1 MLLVLASTVHSGR
14 RRKLPSDT
22 KKGTFMHS
30 REDLQPVSR
39 FSAKEIKDNW
49 LALIDFVLE
58 PQSDKFSVEECLL
71 SLGVQ
76 ESETELADAVRE
88 YFESEKTKRPTA
100 APAPAITTEEIDK
113 LYEASQHLPR
123 VPDPTDLKTHPFIY
137 IDAAKLDND
146 KFDVLWARGEPWWRT
161 GRGAVQADWSP
172 DGFIRRFGREP
183 CCEFFAS

>member
-1 MLLVLASTVHSGR
+1 
-14 RRKLPSDT
+14 
-22 KKGTFMHS
+22 MHS

-146 KFDVLWARGEPWWRT
+146 KFDVLWARGEPMVAY
-161 GRGAVQADWSP
+161 GVEGQFKLDWSP